1 MRRLVIL
8 PTYNEASNIAV
19 IIPRIFKWLPDC
31 AILVVDDASPDG
43 TAAQVESLQNRYP
56 ELNLITQNSKS
67 GLGSAYRAGF
77 DWGLARGFSELIEM
91 DADLSHRVRD
101 LAKLVRVMDSDPSI
115 DLVIGSRWMSGGSI
129 ENWSKARELLSRS
142 ANKFVQFALALD
154 VKDTTSGFRIYSAGL
169 LKRIE
174 LGSITSEGYSFQIEM
189 TRAARRVGA
198 KIVEVPITFRERDS
212 GVSKMSK
219 AIVIEAMRLVTVW
232 GIRRAFRRD

>member
-43 TAAQVESLQNRYP
+43 TAAQVQSLQNRYP

-189 TRAARRVGA
+189 TRAARKVGA